1 MELITRKTNLSENV
15 LSFCRY
21 LRSKGLIIGPGE
33 TSEVLR
39 ALAVIPLDKP
49 ENFRL
54 CMRSILPKSPSQQDI
69 FDTFYTDYWENL
81 SRAVDSKVKDGAPEE
96 GEKRKSADKE
106 QQKKGPSLQ
115 ALKSWLYGNK
125 QEEEIGLATYSTH
138 LTMGQKDFTAFGE
151 DELEEVLQIIHQ
163 LARAIATKKERRYRQ
178 HAHTGLLDIRKSM
191 RTNLRWGGEML
202 ELNYRK
208 RRVKKNR
215 LVMLCDVSKSMDLY
229 SRFLVQFIY
238 GFQSAYR
245 HIETFVF
252 STALYHITEELRSSN
267 IKLAMQR
274 LSQRVDQWSGGTKIG
289 KALHEFVESYQRYI
303 DKDTVVI
310 IMSDGWDT
318 GDLDILDE
326 AMAYMHKH
334 AEKVIWLNPLAGNP
348 NYEPETGGMATA
360 VPYID
365 ILASVHNI
373 ESLRKLARSI

>member
-15 LSFCRY
+15 LAFCRY

-39 ALAVIPLDKP
+39 ALAVIPFDKP

-81 SRAVDSKVKDGAPEE
+81 ARAVDSKVKEGAPEE
-96 GEKRKSADKE
+96 GKKRKNQDKA
-106 QQKKGPSLQ
+106 QNGPSLQ

-125 QEEEIGLATYSTH
+125 EEEEIGLATYSTH
-138 LTMGQKDFTAFGE
+138 LTMGQKDFSIFGE
-151 DELEEVLQIIHQ
+151 EELEEVLQIIHQ
-163 LARAIATKKERRYRQ
+163 LAKAIATKKERRYRQ
-178 HAHTGLLDIRKSM
+178 YANSGLLDIRKSI
-191 RTNLRWGGEML
+191 RTNLRTGGEML

-208 RRVKKNR
+208 RRVKKAR

-229 SRFLVQFIY
+229 SRFLIQFIY

-245 HIETFVF
+245 HIETFAF
-252 STALYHITEELRSSN
+252 STSLYHITEELRSSN

-274 LSQRVDQWSGGTKIG
+274 LAQHVDQWSGGTKIG
-289 KALHEFVESYQRYI
+289 QALFEFVKSYQCFI

-318 GDLDILDE
+318 GDLDRLDQ

-334 AEKVIWLNPLAGNP
+334 ADRVIWLNPLAGNP
-348 NYEPETGGMATA
+348 NYQPETGGMATA
-360 VPYID
+360 IPYID
-365 ILASVHNI
+365 VLASVHNI
-373 ESLRKLARSI
+373 DSLKKLARSI